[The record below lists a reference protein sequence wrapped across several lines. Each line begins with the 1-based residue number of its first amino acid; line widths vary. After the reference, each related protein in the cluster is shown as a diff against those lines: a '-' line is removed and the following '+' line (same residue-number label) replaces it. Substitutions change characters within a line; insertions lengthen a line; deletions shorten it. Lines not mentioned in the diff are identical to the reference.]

1 MIKEFLLKLQKRKKK
16 KSLIGFGATK
26 CELNRSEVPV
36 VMLDFPYKI
45 TEVELEVLKQG
56 NKNFYIQHLK
66 KEGVLKIKK
75 KLNRVLNDTEIS
87 RVNEIFGNIYF
98 EENEGKLYILTRINL
113 EAMSGFDE
121 TKNAIEIFKRKSG
134 IIEGFVWR

>member
-16 KSLIGFGATK
+16 KGLIGFGATK

-56 NKNFYIQHLK
+56 NKNFYIQQLK
-66 KEGVLKIKK
+66 KE
-75 KLNRVLNDTEIS
+75 
-87 RVNEIFGNIYF
+87 
-98 EENEGKLYILTRINL
+98 
-113 EAMSGFDE
+113 
-121 TKNAIEIFKRKSG
+121 
-134 IIEGFVWR
+134 